1 MILATGNLW
10 DYLLRFVLPLLN
22 GFWDIG
28 GQLIEKFINR
38 IGSNAAFISR
48 LLHST
53 KILMMGFQ
61 RRIFQ
66 FEIREYHNN
75 EKF

>member
-10 DYLLRFVLPLLN
+10 DCLLRFVLLLLN

-38 IGSNAAFISR
+38 IGSDAAFIS
-48 LLHST
+48 T
-53 KILMMGFQ
+53 
-61 RRIFQ
+61 
-66 FEIREYHNN
+66 
-75 EKF
+75 